1 MCLHVSMP
9 QCVLVLG
16 SHIPFPAPL
25 TRNSPKPLNS
35 FKTLLSRLWHRVIAT
50 CGIHHRSNSPWT
62 CGIGFED
69 TNLKLL
75 TKKCLSVF
83 KPSCMLANVKPVDN
97 TLKILSLF
105 HHCHWPILN
114 LLFNSTFLQ
123 GVAYLNTHHFHWLN

>member
-25 TRNSPKPLNS
+25 TRNSPIPLNS
-35 FKTLLSRLWHRVIAT
+35 FKTLLGRLWHRVIAT
-50 CGIHHRSNSPWT
+50 CGIHHRPNSPWT

-69 TNLKLL
+69 TNLKSL

-97 TLKILSLF
+97 HSETMIVSPFQWTINSIIHHVSL
-105 HHCHWPILN
+105 CLN
-114 LLFNSTFLQ
+114 ATMCLDF
-123 GVAYLNTHHFHWLN
+123 